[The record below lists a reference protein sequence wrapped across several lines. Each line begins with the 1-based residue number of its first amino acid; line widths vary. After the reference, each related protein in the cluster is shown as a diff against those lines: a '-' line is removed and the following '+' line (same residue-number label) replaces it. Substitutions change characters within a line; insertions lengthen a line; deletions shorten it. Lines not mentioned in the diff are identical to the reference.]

1 MASKTNTKP
10 ASKASA
16 KSKAAAITNNDDLN
30 NIKPEVKSEVKQDNN
45 DKPEVKSEVKSEV
58 KQDKITSGNN
68 KLLSSKD
75 FNPNVVSFGNIYT
88 DQYENR
94 SIKTTYNNKEFYMI
108 AHGCSI
114 VSFKL
119 EDNGRYKLY
128 VNITDEDFIK
138 AVTKYDASLIVYG
151 AKNSK
156 LFFDNEFSE
165 SECVEIFKPKTLQH
179 NEKYGYSISSYLK
192 KKDFLC
198 KTKTD
203 DVPDVSDLSVA
214 LQKGNVIDIC
224 FDFMKIKLGQ
234 NKYSVGLEIKQV
246 NIISVGN
253 TTSYNSNAI
262 TPEEFNLSKLSL
274 SEIETLEKGNKK
286 TQILYGES
294 DAPKPLRIKFQNI
307 KGRLF
312 ANKQPGDEKTSYSLN
327 VRLNDP
333 VIKQMFDDINDESL
347 KQTILLSC
355 KGLDA
360 SKAALKSKI
369 IKKDFKPIV
378 SYSKADLEKIK
389 KGEKP
394 QWDPS
399 IWFKIYHSE
408 EKGFDGKIV
417 NTDTTKPIENTDE
430 LVAIKEL
437 NIESLEV
444 YNKHIWIGAKGIS
457 VNFTL
462 NKCEVSLDVA
472 PSYDMD
478 FIDNDSDNAKP
489 SAKTAVKE
497 EVEKPFNK
505 KDYLDK
511 NFKEAFKLETKQ
523 EPKEVT
529 KEIVTEVTAEETSD
543 EEVEN
548 SSEEEE
554 EDSD

>member
-1 MASKTNTKP
+1 
-10 ASKASA
+10 
-16 KSKAAAITNNDDLN
+16 
-30 NIKPEVKSEVKQDNN
+30 
-45 DKPEVKSEVKSEV
+45 
-58 KQDKITSGNN
+58 
-68 KLLSSKD
+68 
-75 FNPNVVSFGNIYT
+75 
-88 DQYENR
+88 
-94 SIKTTYNNKEFYMI
+94 
-108 AHGCSI
+108 
-114 VSFKL
+114 
-119 EDNGRYKLY
+119 
-128 VNITDEDFIK
+128 
-138 AVTKYDASLIVYG
+138 
-151 AKNSK
+151 
-156 LFFDNEFSE
+156 
-165 SECVEIFKPKTLQH
+165 
-179 NEKYGYSISSYLK
+179 
-192 KKDFLC
+192 
-198 KTKTD
+198 
-203 DVPDVSDLSVA
+203 
-214 LQKGNVIDIC
+214 
-224 FDFMKIKLGQ
+224 MKIKLGQ

>member
-1 MASKTNTKP
+1 
-10 ASKASA
+10 
-16 KSKAAAITNNDDLN
+16 
-30 NIKPEVKSEVKQDNN
+30 
-45 DKPEVKSEVKSEV
+45 
-58 KQDKITSGNN
+58 
-68 KLLSSKD
+68 
-75 FNPNVVSFGNIYT
+75 
-88 DQYENR
+88 
-94 SIKTTYNNKEFYMI
+94 
-108 AHGCSI
+108 
-114 VSFKL
+114 
-119 EDNGRYKLY
+119 
-128 VNITDEDFIK
+128 
-138 AVTKYDASLIVYG
+138 
-151 AKNSK
+151 
-156 LFFDNEFSE
+156 
-165 SECVEIFKPKTLQH
+165 
-179 NEKYGYSISSYLK
+179 
-192 KKDFLC
+192 
-198 KTKTD
+198 
-203 DVPDVSDLSVA
+203 
-214 LQKGNVIDIC
+214 
-224 FDFMKIKLGQ
+224 
-234 NKYSVGLEIKQV
+234 
-246 NIISVGN
+246 
-253 TTSYNSNAI
+253 
-262 TPEEFNLSKLSL
+262 
-274 SEIETLEKGNKK
+274 
-286 TQILYGES
+286 
-294 DAPKPLRIKFQNI
+294 
-307 KGRLF
+307 
-312 ANKQPGDEKTSYSLN
+312 
-327 VRLNDP
+327 
-333 VIKQMFDDINDESL
+333 
-347 KQTILLSC
+347 
-355 KGLDA
+355 LDA

>member
-1 MASKTNTKP
+1 MASKSTSKT
-10 ASKASA
+10 AS
-16 KSKAAAITNNDDLN
+16 KSKATSKATPVVNDDVN
-30 NIKPEVKSEVKQDNN
+30 NIIPEVKSDVKPDVKPDVKQ
-45 DKPEVKSEVKSEV
+45 EI
-58 KQDKITSGNN
+58 KQDTNTNTDN
-68 KLLSSKD
+68 KLLLSKD
-75 FNPNVVSFGNIYT
+75 FKANNVNFGNIYT
-88 DQYENR
+88 DQYDNR
-94 SIKTTYNNKEFYMI
+94 SIKTTYNNKDFYMI
-108 AHGCSI
+108 AKKCTV

-128 VNITDEDFIK
+128 VNIPDEDFIN
-138 AVTKYDASLIVYG
+138 AVKSYDDSLIVYG

-156 LFFDNEFSE
+156 LFYDIDYSE
-165 SECVEIFKPKTLQH
+165 SDCKNGIFKPTLQLS
-179 NEKYGYSISSYLK
+179 KTYGYSISAYLK

-198 KTKTD
+198 RSKTE
-203 DVPDVSDLSVA
+203 DVPDVSDLSLA
-214 LQKGNVIDIC
+214 LKQGNVINVC

-234 NKYSVGLEIKQV
+234 KYSVGIEIKQV
-246 NIISVGN
+246 NIISVGDVS
-253 TTSYNSNAI
+253 SYKSNAI
-262 TPEEFNLSKLSL
+262 SPAEFSLGKLSL

-286 TQILYGES
+286 SQIMYGEG
-294 DAPKPLRIKFQNI
+294 DTPKPLRIKFENI

-333 VIKQMFDDINDESL
+333 VNRQMFDDINDESL
-347 KQTILLSC
+347 KQIILLSC

-369 IKKDFKPIV
+369 IKKDFKAIV

-389 KGEKP
+389 KNEKP
-394 QWDPS
+394 QYDPS

-417 NTDTTKPIENTDE
+417 NTDNKPIENTDE
-430 LVAIKEL
+430 LVSIKEL
-437 NIESLEV
+437 NIKSLEV

-462 NKCEVSLDVA
+462 NKCEISMDVA

-478 FIDNDSDNAKP
+478 YIGDDSDNAAPAAKP
-489 SAKTAVKE
+489 ADKPTVKE
-497 EVEKPFNK
+497 TVK
-505 KDYLDK
+505 
-511 NFKEAFKLETKQ
+511 
-523 EPKEVT
+523 PKEV
-529 KEIVTEVTAEETSD
+529 VTEEAEETSD

>member
-1 MASKTNTKP
+1 MASKSTSKT
-10 ASKASA
+10 AS
-16 KSKAAAITNNDDLN
+16 KSKATSKATPVVNDDVN
-30 NIKPEVKSEVKQDNN
+30 NIIPEVKSEVK
-45 DKPEVKSEVKSEV
+45 PEIKQESNQEI
-58 KQDKITSGNN
+58 KQDKNTDS

-75 FNPNVVSFGNIYT
+75 FKTSNVNFGNIYT
-88 DQYENR
+88 DQYDNR
-94 SIKTTYNNKEFYMI
+94 SIKTTYNNKDFYMI
-108 AHGCSI
+108 AKKCTV

-128 VNITDEDFIK
+128 VNIPDEDFIN
-138 AVTKYDASLIVYG
+138 AVKSYDTSLIVYG

-165 SECVEIFKPKTLQH
+165 SECLEIFKPKTLQH
-179 NEKYGYSISSYLK
+179 NEKYGYSISAYLK
-192 KKDFLC
+192 KKEFLC
-198 KTKTD
+198 KSKTE
-203 DVPDVSDLSVA
+203 DVPDVSDLSLA

-234 NKYSVGLEIKQV
+234 NKYSVGIEIKQA
-246 NIISVGN
+246 NIISVGDVS
-253 TTSYNSNAI
+253 SYKSNAI
-262 TPEEFNLSKLSL
+262 SPAEFSLGKLSL

-286 TQILYGES
+286 SQIMYGEGDTS
-294 DAPKPLRIKFQNI
+294 KPLRIKFENI

-333 VIKQMFDDINDESL
+333 VNRQMFDDINDESL
-347 KQTILLSC
+347 KQIILLSC

-369 IKKDFKPIV
+369 IKKDFKAIV

-389 KGEKP
+389 KNEKP
-394 QWDPS
+394 QYDPS

-408 EKGFDGKIV
+408 EKGFDGKII
-417 NTDTTKPIENTDE
+417 NTDNKPIENTDE
-430 LVAIKEL
+430 LVSIKEL
-437 NIESLEV
+437 NIKSLEV

-462 NKCEVSLDVA
+462 NKCEISMDVA

-478 FIDNDSDNAKP
+478 YIGDDSDNATPAAKP
-489 SAKTAVKE
+489 VAKTAVKE
-497 EVEKPFNK
+497 TVK
-505 KDYLDK
+505 
-511 NFKEAFKLETKQ
+511 
-523 EPKEVT
+523 PKEV
-529 KEIVTEVTAEETSD
+529 VTEETEETSD

-548 SSEEEE
+548 SSEEE
-554 EDSD
+554 DSD